1 MSFFVFLSGKEAVEQ
16 LMKKNDREEDL
27 RTTSKKMCMAK
38 LEFMTIMNEQRK
50 MQSSENACMR
60 STEEQGTLTIYY

>member
-27 RTTSKKMCMAK
+27 RTTSKKMCIAK
-38 LEFMTIMNEQRK
+38 LE
-50 MQSSENACMR
+50 
-60 STEEQGTLTIYY
+60 